1 MNKPVSHFL
10 TTISVLLT
18 IGVSPAAAQ
27 PFEAVGPRALGMGGA
42 FVAVANDSSATWW
55 NPAGLATGPF
65 VDIALTRATGESGDR
80 LPASR
85 TGLWSFSLGTPPLG
99 VSYYRLRITDI
110 RADSPTAP
118 AEAGREDRA
127 AGVGIRS
134 LSVSQFGATV
144 LHTITTGVTAGATVK
159 YLRGTARVRDL
170 DATDGAAGISELLD
184 EGDDLSDGDGEGA
197 LDVDLGLLAAIGA
210 VRFGVTA
217 RNLREPRF
225 GDRRLERQ
233 VRAGAAFD
241 GAAAGRLPV
250 TVSLDV
256 DLRRYAAATGA
267 RRVIAFGG
275 EHWVRSQ
282 RIALRGGAR
291 FNTVGE
297 QDRTV
302 TAGASVAVR
311 AALFVDGYGAVGSDT
326 GESGWGVAARVSF

>member
-1 MNKPVSHFL
+1 
-10 TTISVLLT
+10 
-18 IGVSPAAAQ
+18 
-27 PFEAVGPRALGMGGA
+27 MGGA

-65 VDIALTRATGESGDR
+65 VDIALSRASGESGDT

-99 VSYYRLRITDI
+99 VSFYRLRATDI
-110 RADSPTAP
+110 RAASPTAP

-144 LHTITTGVTAGATVK
+144 LHTITTGVSAGATVK
-159 YLRGTARVRDL
+159 YLRGTAHVRDL
-170 DATDGAAGISELLD
+170 GAADGTAGISDLLD
-184 EGDDLSDGDGEGA
+184 QGDDLSGGDSEGA
-197 LDVDLGLLAAIGA
+197 MDVDLGVLATAGA
-210 VRFGVTA
+210 VRLGLTA
-217 RNLREPRF
+217 RNLRAPSV
-225 GDRRLERQ
+225 GDRRLDRQ

-250 TVSLDV
+250 TLSLDV
-256 DLRRYAAATGA
+256 DLRRYTAATGD

-275 EHWVRSQ
+275 EHWVRPQ
-282 RIALRGGAR
+282 RFALRGGAR

-297 QDRTV
+297 QDRIV

-311 AALFVDGYGAVGSDT
+311 AALFVDGYGAVGSKT

>member
-1 MNKPVSHFL
+1 
-10 TTISVLLT
+10 
-18 IGVSPAAAQ
+18 
-27 PFEAVGPRALGMGGA
+27 MGGA

-65 VDIALTRATGESGDR
+65 VDIALAGASGESGGR

-110 RADSPTAP
+110 RAASPTAP
-118 AEAGREDRA
+118 AEAGREEGA
-127 AGVGIRS
+127 AGVGLRS

-144 LHTITTGVTAGATVK
+144 LHTITTGVSAGATVK
-159 YLRGTARVRDL
+159 YLRGTARLRDL
-170 DATDGAAGISELLD
+170 DATGSGAGISELLD
-184 EGDDLSDGDGEGA
+184 EGDDLSGGDSEGA
-197 LDVDLGLLAAIGA
+197 LDVDVGILAAIGA
-210 VRFGVTA
+210 ARLGVTA
-217 RNLREPRF
+217 RNLRAPRF

-241 GAAAGRLPV
+241 GAAADTVPV

-256 DLRRYAAATGA
+256 DLRRYGAATGD
-267 RRVIAFGG
+267 RRVIAVGA
-275 EHWVRSQ
+275 EHWVRPQ

-311 AALFVDGYGAVGSDT
+311 AALFVDGHGAVGSHT